1 MISSLTNERVKK
13 IIKLYTPKGR
23 KEAGLF
29 VVEGPHLVKE
39 AKEAGLLVEAYTTSD
54 KYEGEL
60 VSVEVMKKI
69 CKTDTPTAQIGVCKL
84 TDKHEISDLILVLDG
99 IQDPGNLGTLMR
111 SAKAFGFETIFLA
124 DKTVDI
130 YNDKA
135 IRSSQGAIFK
145 LNFIYGNKID
155 FINQINKTHHIF
167 STNVSKGYSVEA
179 VQPFKKFVLILGNE
193 GNGVSQEINDL
204 ELENLYI
211 PIINTE
217 SLNVSVAGAILMYEL
232 AKKTLK

>member
-13 IIKLYTPKGR
+13 IMKLYTSKGR
-23 KEAGLF
+23 KEAKSF

-39 AKEAGLLVEAYTTSD
+39 AKEANLLIEAYTTSD

-60 VSVEVMKKI
+60 VSFDVMKKI
-69 CKTDTPTAQIGVCKL
+69 CKTDTPTPQIGICKL
-84 TDKHEISDLILVLDG
+84 IEKKEIGNLVLLLDE

-111 SAKAFGFETIFLA
+111 SACAFGFETIFLA

-145 LNFIYGNKID
+145 LNFIYGDKID
-155 FINQINKTHHIF
+155 FIDKMKKTHHIY
-167 STNVSKGYSVEA
+167 STNVVNGINVSDVKEEKRY
-179 VQPFKKFVLILGNE
+179 VLILGNE
-193 GNGVSQEINDL
+193 GNGVSKEIN
-204 ELENLYI
+204 ELNLDSLYI
-211 PIINTE
+211 PITQTE
-217 SLNVSVAGAILMYEL
+217 SLNVSVAGSILMYEL
-232 AKKTLK
+232 KNKAN